1 MPYRDFLNRW
11 LVVRLLPDIGH
22 IVVACCRNPSDAE
35 GYLQVLRRLLP
46 GERFIIVFDSDP
58 DSSDHGL

>member
-11 LVVRLLPDIGH
+11 LVVRSLPDMRH
-22 IVVACCRNPSDAE
+22 IVVACCRTRSDAD

-46 GERFIIVFDSDP
+46 QEQFTIVFDADP
-58 DSSDHGL
+58 DASK